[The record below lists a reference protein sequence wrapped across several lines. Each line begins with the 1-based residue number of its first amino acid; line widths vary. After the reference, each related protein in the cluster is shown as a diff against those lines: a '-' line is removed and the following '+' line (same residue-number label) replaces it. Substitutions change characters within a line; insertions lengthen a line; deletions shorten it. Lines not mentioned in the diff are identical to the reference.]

1 MKKTKRL
8 ALGGASGRR
17 AGVQPDMA
25 ISHTSQPGGHQVL
38 DRAFAILNLFRP
50 EAPEWGAAEVAR
62 ELGLSLSTTSR
73 IMRALES
80 KRLLIRTTDRRYRL
94 GFGAV
99 ELGLRAMGLIDVG
112 RRVRPALV
120 NLARESGETSVL
132 ATIQEDRYA
141 ARVIDRVEGRDAIR
155 VTLEIGH
162 TWPLHAGAL
171 AKALLAYMP
180 DREAVL
186 SRRLARVGANT
197 VTSRALLRRQLE
209 EIRRRGW
216 AITAGETETSGIWG
230 VAAPVLDPLGNPV
243 VSMGVVVPQHRRNTG
258 YEDALVGL
266 LLKSVAT
273 AEQMLSIRDMG

>member
-1 MKKTKRL
+1 
-8 ALGGASGRR
+8 
-17 AGVQPDMA
+17 VA
-25 ISHTSQPGGHQVL
+25 ISHLSQTGGSQVL
-38 DRAFAILNLFRP
+38 DRAFAMLDLFCA

-73 IMRALES
+73 ILRALES

-94 GFGAV
+94 GFGAI
-99 ELGLRAMGLIDVG
+99 ELGLRAVGLIDVG
-112 RRVRPALV
+112 RQVRPALV
-120 NLARESGETSVL
+120 SLARQSGETSVL
-132 ATIQEDRYA
+132 ATIHENRDA

-171 AKALLAYMP
+171 AKALLANMP

-186 SRRLARVGANT
+186 SRRLTKVGINT
-197 VTSRALLRRQLE
+197 VTSRAMLRHQLD

-243 VSMGVVVPQHRRNTG
+243 VSMGVVVPQHRRNDR
-258 YEDALVGL
+258 YEDTLVRL
-266 LLKSVAT
+266 LLTAVAK
-273 AEQMLSIRDMG
+273 AEQILGIRDIR